1 MAARLKPF
9 HAQEVRDKIKASQLV
24 NHLQAVALDEKQVSP
39 ESLRASEILL
49 RKVLP
54 DLKATEHSGDMS
66 VNIHVIDYGRRH
78 DPE

>member
-24 NHLQAVALDEKQVSP
+24 QHMQAVALDEKEVSA

-54 DLKATEHSGDMS
+54 DLKATEHQIDAELTIN
-66 VNIHVIDYGRRH
+66 VVDYGRSH
-78 DPE
+78 DSE